1 MSDSATP
8 WTIDGGFPGGSAVK
22 NLPAV
27 QETEEM
33 WVQTVGWED
42 SPGGGNGN
50 PLQCSCLG
58 NPMNRGAWQAIVH
71 RVAESQT
78 QLKRLSTHAQTVN
91 HQAPLS
97 MEFFQARNTRV
108 GSHSFLQGI
117 FPTQGSNLHLL
128 HWQVDSLPLGFTREA
143 QKSTRTWKILN

>member
-1 MSDSATP
+1 M
-8 WTIDGGFPGGSAVK
+8 GS
-22 NLPAV
+22 NCGL
-27 QETEEM
+27 
-33 WVQTVGWED
+33 GR

-50 PLQCSCLG
+50 PFQCSCLG

-128 HWQVDSLPLGFTREA
+128 HWQLDSYHWALPGKPRRVLGLGKYSINVSCDGIGGKAANLVA
-143 QKSTRTWKILN
+143 QKPLTLG